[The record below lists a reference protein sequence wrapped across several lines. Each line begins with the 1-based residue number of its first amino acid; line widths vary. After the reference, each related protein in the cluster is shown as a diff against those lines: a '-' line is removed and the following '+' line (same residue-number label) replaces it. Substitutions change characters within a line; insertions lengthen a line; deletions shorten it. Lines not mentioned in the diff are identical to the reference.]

1 MAITEL
7 VVDSSASVSTA
18 LRVMVRLVSAA
29 APPAHPGHAA
39 DDVRTTI
46 RYDADISADRKKE
59 RYFLVLMVQL
69 FYLSLIHI

>member
-18 LRVMVRLVSAA
+18 LRAMVRLVSAA

-39 DDVRTTI
+39 DDVRTTV
-46 RYDADISADRKKE
+46 RYEMRIFQLTEKKKDI
-59 RYFLVLMVQL
+59 F
-69 FYLSLIHI
+69 

>member
-18 LRVMVRLVSAA
+18 LRAMVRLVSAA
-29 APPAHPGHAA
+29 APPAHPDHAA

-59 RYFLVLMVQL
+59 RYF
-69 FYLSLIHI
+69 